1 VGAQNMRCD
10 PFLAPRRGIQGG
22 GHPLAEG
29 KGRLESIIKSKGTP
43 WEGTEEETK
52 REHYR
57 EFK

>member
-1 VGAQNMRCD
+1 MGAQNMRSISC
-10 PFLAPRRGIQGG
+10 ASQ
-22 GHPLAEG
+22 GHPGKGVPPLREG

-52 REHYR
+52 RERYR